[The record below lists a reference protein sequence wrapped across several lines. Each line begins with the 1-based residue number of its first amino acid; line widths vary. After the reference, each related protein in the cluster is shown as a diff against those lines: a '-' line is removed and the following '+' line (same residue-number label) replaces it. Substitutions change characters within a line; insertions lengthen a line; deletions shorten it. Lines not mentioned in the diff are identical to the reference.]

1 MHATRPKGG
10 LGIHWNFAYWPRGNV
25 QVCIFAGGKFNFPL
39 KRPLSVALLLLSHV
53 FELENFFL
61 NSEWLNAPCF
71 QMFEERENVQ
81 IRVDY
86 VAIYGLETVVSVLF
100 TNTRR
105 RWPHNEREI
114 FNTAR
119 GVAECSIENFEFI
132 VLPASACICKQNT
145 N

>member
-1 MHATRPKGG
+1 MAIKGVAVQQWTG
-10 LGIHWNFAYWPRGNV
+10 LRGLWV
-25 QVCIFAGGKFNFPL
+25 
-39 KRPLSVALLLLSHV
+39 RD
-53 FELENFFL
+53 
-61 NSEWLNAPCF
+61 
-71 QMFEERENVQ
+71 R
-81 IRVDY
+81 
-86 VAIYGLETVVSVLF
+86 LETVVSVLF
-100 TNTRR
+100 TNTRT